1 MDTKSKE
8 TKKRLAVLK
17 LAETLGN
24 VSEACRRYGIKRT
37 QFYKF
42 KRRFQA
48 KGVEGLKNLPPIP
61 KSHPLTTPPSQI
73 EQILDLALRHP
84 AYGCSKLESLLA
96 VNGKRLSNVTIQK
109 ILKKHRLGTRRE
121 RWLFLEGKYAEQKE
135 PMTSEQIAFTEKA
148 NPNFRERHT
157 VPHRPGELL
166 CQDTFFVGF
175 LKGVGEVYMHSV
187 VDTFSSYAFG
197 FLHAA
202 KQAEAAV
209 ALLHNDVLPF
219 YKRRKLTVSAI
230 LTDNNREFHGGKEH
244 PYQQYLKRKGIEHRH
259 SQGKRVLINGFTERF
274 RQTVIDEFYRIE
286 LREQGYRTLEA
297 LQNDLDKWL
306 LHYNRERPHLGYR
319 NNGEPPYERVRRFIS
334 SSAKRGKVV
343 TKEC

>member
-1 MDTKSKE
+1 MGTESKE

-42 KRRFQA
+42 KRRFQVQ
-48 KGVEGLKNLPPIP
+48 GVEGLKNLPPIP
-61 KSHPLTTPPSQI
+61 KNHPLTTPPAQI
-73 EQILDLALRHP
+73 EQILDLALKHP
-84 AYGCSKLESLLA
+84 AYGCSRLESLLA
-96 VNGKRLSNVTIQK
+96 ADGKGLSNVTIQK
-109 ILKKHRLGTRRE
+109 ILKKRQLGTRRE
-121 RWLFLEGKYAEQKE
+121 RWLFLEGKYAEQKG
-135 PMTSEQIAFTEKA
+135 PLTDEQIAFIEKG

-157 VPHRPGELL
+157 ASSRPGELL

-209 ALLHNDVLPF
+209 ALLRNDVLPF
-219 YKRRKLTVSAI
+219 YRRHKLTVSTL

-244 PYQQYLKRKGIEHRH
+244 PYQQYLKLEGIEHRH
-259 SQGKRVLINGFTERF
+259 NQEKRALINGFSERF
-274 RQTVIDEFYRIE
+274 RQTIFDEFYRIE
-286 LREQGYRTLEA
+286 LREQGYRALEA

-306 LHYNRERPHLGYR
+306 LHYNRERPHPGYR

-334 SSAKRGKVV
+334 PSTKRVKL
-343 TKEC
+343 